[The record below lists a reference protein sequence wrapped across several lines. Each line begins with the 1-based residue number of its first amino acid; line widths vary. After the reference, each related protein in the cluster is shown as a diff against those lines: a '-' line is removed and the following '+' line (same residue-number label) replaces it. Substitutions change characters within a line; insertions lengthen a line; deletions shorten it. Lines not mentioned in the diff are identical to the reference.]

1 MKQTLS
7 KVSDRGLELIAARF
21 RALGELNRLKLIM
34 ELEDGEKN
42 VSDLVAKTGLGQAN
56 ASRHLRT
63 LTSAGILYRRKAGLS
78 VYYGI
83 ADTAFSQ
90 YARLFVAACAPRLQ
104 RSHKPSVNYLANPSG
119 LSRHI
124 CRTFVRSRQGL
135 SVPMPLC
142 IIVKLCRGR
151 NLLLWY

>member
-83 ADTAFSQ
+83 ADHSIFAICKAVCGSMRSQIAAQSQAF
-90 YARLFVAACAPRLQ
+90 R
-104 RSHKPSVNYLANPSG
+104 
-119 LSRHI
+119 
-124 CRTFVRSRQGL
+124 
-135 SVPMPLC
+135 
-142 IIVKLCRGR
+142 
-151 NLLLWY
+151 